1 MLLGRWKN
9 QNNRNVIFE
18 ITLTPQMRRGSCFR
32 AGLLRFG
39 MVQEEQHAP
48 DGADE
53 RLGGGVRKPH
63 ARDLPDGRKQE
74 SAGDDDDQPAQQR
87 EDMCGQRP
95 FDGGKIRA
103 QQRVAAHKCG
113 RQKVQPQAVRGH
125 FPEGGVPVAVEDGGD
140 GGGKKEDGGVEEHGE
155 RQHRAGRVG
164 EDAPG
169 TLFVALAVGAAQK
182 RLHPLGDARKHGGD
196 DQRNV
201 GDHAVCRHARVSF
214 QAEDDIVEDD
224 DDDRRRQLFDE
235 GREAQSKIVA
245 HMRGLGQDLCG
256 AVTVF
261 LPQKMQGRHADA
273 DDGRQPRR
281 QHRAE
286 HAHAAGE
293 DKYIVQ
299 EDVGKASRNGR
310 RHRKLRRAVVAVEAE
325 EDVVEDEG
333 G

>member
-18 ITLTPQMRRGSCFR
+18 IKLTPQMRRGFCFR

-39 MVQEEQHAP
+39 MVQEEQHEP

-53 RLGGGVRKPH
+53 RFGGGIRKPH

-74 SAGDDDDQPAQQR
+74 GAGDDDDQPAQQR

-125 FPEGGVPVAVEDGGD
+125 FSEGGVPVAVEDGGD

-169 TLFVALAVGAAQK
+169 ALFVALAVGAAQK

-201 GDHAVCRHARVSF
+201 GDHAVRRHARISF

-235 GREAQSKIVA
+235 GREAQSKIVT
-245 HMRGLGQDLCG
+245 HMRGLGQNFCG
-256 AVTVF
+256 AVAVF
-261 LPQKMQGRHADA
+261 LPQKMQ
-273 DDGRQPRR
+273 
-281 QHRAE
+281 
-286 HAHAAGE
+286 
-293 DKYIVQ
+293 
-299 EDVGKASRNGR
+299 
-310 RHRKLRRAVVAVEAE
+310 
-325 EDVVEDEG
+325 
-333 G
+333 